1 MAEHI
6 YIKFYGISDFTS
18 RTHLHETE
26 AIIRDWDK
34 YIKDADINSVS
45 ELYNIKKYFD
55 AGARLDCWNDEQY
68 NGFLEKC
75 NNIPRIIGKFFS
87 TISDENFDII
97 HDMIV
102 PTYLE
107 DFWELICVY
116 KVYKRITPDTI
127 EHLLTRNEQVV
138 WRILIHKELSAEFGQ
153 IIAEH
158 LKQNKYTPSRL
169 ITRYLAQHENGSRQ
183 IFFPAEFTQEM
194 RDRILADY
202 VEREDANI
210 NDLQLLE
217 QAQSSKEF
225 PLSDKL
231 RLKARKKRKSLQ
243 ETLLSNGVVIT
254 YGAEVTFKSIPDGSF
269 ESSFN
274 DGMISCAYSREWIE
288 ENRDYPTLLNN
299 FIYLFGYTDSCFR
312 STFVSPKNEI
322 GIFERLL
329 SVNGN
334 KYYLTGGYFDS
345 IRCLSLLQM
354 AAYNRELE
362 RIGIRLEDI
371 FRWFFEEYLKN
382 EFNANGFTY
391 TPPSAGTTITEKCK
405 LLCIAIDGALKQYRL
420 YCEDGV
426 VDRELLEMSS
436 GHIVFSELRSIL
448 KNKYAYSASDSM
460 KNEAFFL
467 FSDQSMMNYTEKT
480 QEKYETLPELLLCER
495 VKKDD
500 FMGFQQINLDWLIG
514 RNDISVSEDGYLT
527 VNKRRV
533 FLLKDLYEHEV
544 ICPLHYSKGLAEQAD
559 LLVSVGDLRYES
571 TLFSKPEQ
579 DYLNYILNK
588 AEFSNGLDLRNRY
601 SHDTYAMDE
610 KTQYQDYIELQKI
623 MVLIIIKINEELC
636 LKYQQEISNKSCEAK
651 NEF

>member
-1 MAEHI
+1 M
-6 YIKFYGISDFTS
+6 
-18 RTHLHETE
+18 
-26 AIIRDWDK
+26 
-34 YIKDADINSVS
+34 
-45 ELYNIKKYFD
+45 
-55 AGARLDCWNDEQY
+55 
-68 NGFLEKC
+68 
-75 NNIPRIIGKFFS
+75 
-87 TISDENFDII
+87 
-97 HDMIV
+97 
-102 PTYLE
+102 
-107 DFWELICVY
+107 
-116 KVYKRITPDTI
+116 
-127 EHLLTRNEQVV
+127 
-138 WRILIHKELSAEFGQ
+138 
-153 IIAEH
+153 
-158 LKQNKYTPSRL
+158 
-169 ITRYLAQHENGSRQ
+169 
-183 IFFPAEFTQEM
+183 
-194 RDRILADY
+194 
-202 VEREDANI
+202 
-210 NDLQLLE
+210 
-217 QAQSSKEF
+217 
-225 PLSDKL
+225 
-231 RLKARKKRKSLQ
+231 
-243 ETLLSNGVVIT
+243 
-254 YGAEVTFKSIPDGSF
+254 
-269 ESSFN
+269 
-274 DGMISCAYSREWIE
+274 
-288 ENRDYPTLLNN
+288 LNN

-405 LLCIAIDGALKQYRL
+405 LLCIAIDVALKQYRL

-579 DYLNYILNK
+579 DYLNYIMNK

>member
-6 YIKFYGISDFTS
+6 YIKFYGIYDYVSS
-18 RTHLHETE
+18 THLREAE
-26 AIIRDWDK
+26 AIFSDWDK

-55 AGARLDCWNDEQY
+55 AGASLDCWNDEQY
-68 NGFLEKC
+68 IGFLEKC
-75 NNIPRIIGKFFS
+75 KDIPRIIGKFFS

-158 LKQNKYTPSRL
+158 LKQNQYTPSRL

-254 YGAEVTFKSIPDGSF
+254 YGAEVTFKSVPDGSF

-610 KTQYQDYIELQKI
+610 KTQYQDYIEL
-623 MVLIIIKINEELC
+623 
-636 LKYQQEISNKSCEAK
+636 
-651 NEF
+651 

>member
-6 YIKFYGISDFTS
+6 YIKFYGIYDYVSS
-18 RTHLHETE
+18 THLHEAET
-26 AIIRDWDK
+26 IFGDWEK
-34 YIKDADINSVS
+34 YIKVIDINSAL

-75 NNIPRIIGKFFS
+75 NNIPRIIGKFCN
-87 TISDENFDII
+87 TISDDNFDNI
-97 HDMIV
+97 HDMLV

-116 KVYKRITPDTI
+116 KVYKRITPDII
-127 EHLLTRNEQVV
+127 EHLLTRNEQAV
-138 WRILIHKELSAEFGQ
+138 WRILIHKELSTEFGR

-158 LKQNKYTPSRL
+158 LKYNKYTPNRL
-169 ITRYLAQHENGSRQ
+169 ITRYLAQRENVGHQ

-194 RDRILADY
+194 RDQILADY

-225 PLSDKL
+225 PLSDRL
-231 RLKARKKRKSLQ
+231 RLKARKKKESLQ
-243 ETLLSNGVVIT
+243 ESLLSKSVVMT
-254 YGAEVTFKSIPDGSF
+254 YDTKVAFKSLPDGSF
-269 ESSFN
+269 ESSSN
-274 DGMISCAYSREWIE
+274 DDMISCAYGREWIE

-299 FIYLFGYTDSCFR
+299 FIYLFGYVDSCFR
-312 STFVSPKNEI
+312 STFVSLKNKI
-322 GIFERLL
+322 GIFERLFR
-329 SVNGN
+329 VNGN
-334 KYYLTGGYFDS
+334 KDYLTGEYFNS
-345 IRCLSLLQM
+345 IRCLTLLQM
-354 AAYNRELE
+354 AMYNQELE

-391 TPPSAGTTITEKCK
+391 VPPSAGTTITEKCK

-448 KNKYAYSASDSM
+448 KNKYSYSASDSV
-460 KNEAFFL
+460 KTESFFL

-480 QEKYETLPELLLCER
+480 QSKYETLPELLLCER

-500 FMGFQQINLDWLIG
+500 FLDFQQRNLDWLIG
-514 RNDISVSEDGYLT
+514 RNDISVSEAGYLT
-527 VNKRRV
+527 VNQGRV
-533 FLLKDLYEHEV
+533 FILKDLYEHEI

-588 AEFSNGLDLRNRY
+588 SEYSNGLDLRNRY

-610 KTQYQDYIELQKI
+610 KTQYQDYLELQKI

-636 LKYQQEISNKSCEAK
+636 LKYQQEYFE
-651 NEF
+651 

>member
-1 MAEHI
+1 M
-6 YIKFYGISDFTS
+6 
-18 RTHLHETE
+18 
-26 AIIRDWDK
+26 
-34 YIKDADINSVS
+34 
-45 ELYNIKKYFD
+45 
-55 AGARLDCWNDEQY
+55 
-68 NGFLEKC
+68 
-75 NNIPRIIGKFFS
+75 
-87 TISDENFDII
+87 
-97 HDMIV
+97 
-102 PTYLE
+102 
-107 DFWELICVY
+107 CVY
-116 KVYKRITPDTI
+116 KVYKHITPDII
-127 EHLLTRNEQVV
+127 EHLLTRNEQTV
-138 WRILIHKELSAEFGQ
+138 WRILIHKELSAELGQ

-158 LKQNKYTPSRL
+158 LRQNKYTPSRL
-169 ITRYLAQHENGSRQ
+169 ITRYLEQHENGSRQ
-183 IFFPAEFTQEM
+183 IFFPAEFTQDM
-194 RDRILADY
+194 RDQILADY
-202 VEREDANI
+202 VERDDANI

-231 RLKARKKRKSLQ
+231 RLKARKKKESLQ
-243 ETLLSNGVVIT
+243 EALLSRGVVMT

-269 ESSFN
+269 ESSFI
-274 DGMISCAYSREWIE
+274 DGMISCTYSREWIE
-288 ENRDYPTLLNN
+288 ENRDYPTLMNN

-312 STFVSPKNEI
+312 STFASLKNEL
-322 GIFERLL
+322 GILDSLF

-334 KYYLTGGYFDS
+334 KYYSTGTYFIS
-345 IRCLSLLQM
+345 IQMLSLIQM
-354 AAYNRELE
+354 AAYNCELE

-436 GHIVFSELRSIL
+436 GHIVFSELKSIL
-448 KNKYAYSASDSM
+448 KNKYAYAASDSM
-460 KNEAFFL
+460 RNEAFFL

-480 QEKYETLPELLLCER
+480 QEKFETLPELLLCER

-500 FMGFQQINLDWLIG
+500 FMDFQQINIDWLIG
-514 RNDISVSEDGYLT
+514 QNDISVYEDGYLT

-533 FLLKDLYEHEV
+533 FILKDLYEHEV
-544 ICPLHYSKGLAEQAD
+544 ICPLHYDKGLAEQAD

-610 KTQYQDYIELQKI
+610 KTQYQDYLELQKI

-636 LKYQQEISNKSCEAK
+636 LKYQ
-651 NEF
+651 

>member
-6 YIKFYGISDFTS
+6 YIKFYGIYDYVSS
-18 RTHLHETE
+18 THLREAE
-26 AIIRDWDK
+26 AIFSDWDK
-34 YIKDADINSVS
+34 YINDADINSVS

-55 AGARLDCWNDEQY
+55 AGASLDCWNDEQY
-68 NGFLEKC
+68 IGFLEKC
-75 NNIPRIIGKFFS
+75 KDIPRIIGKFFS

-107 DFWELICVY
+107 DFWELMCVY

-127 EHLLTRNEQVV
+127 ENLLTRNEQVV
-138 WRILIHKELSAEFGQ
+138 WRILIHKELSTEFGQ

-158 LKQNKYTPSRL
+158 LRHNKYTPSRL

-231 RLKARKKRKSLQ
+231 RLKARKKKELLQ
-243 ETLLSNGVVIT
+243 EDLLSRGVVMT

-274 DGMISCAYSREWIE
+274 DGMISCTYSREWIE
-288 ENRDYPTLLNN
+288 ENRDYPTLMNN

-312 STFVSPKNEI
+312 STFVSLKKYI
-322 GIFERLL
+322 GILDSLL

-334 KYYLTGGYFDS
+334 KYYSTGSYFSS
-345 IRCLSLLQM
+345 IQMLSLLQM

-362 RIGIRLEDI
+362 RIGIRLEDT

-405 LLCIAIDGALKQYRL
+405 LLCIAIDVALKQYRL

-636 LKYQQEISNKSCEAK
+636 LKYQQ
-651 NEF
+651 

>member
-6 YIKFYGISDFTS
+6 YIKFYGIYDYVSS
-18 RTHLHETE
+18 THLREAE
-26 AIIRDWDK
+26 AIFSDWDK

-55 AGARLDCWNDEQY
+55 AGASLDCWNDEQY
-68 NGFLEKC
+68 IGFLEKC
-75 NNIPRIIGKFFS
+75 KDIPRIIGKFFS

-158 LKQNKYTPSRL
+158 LKQNQYTPSRL

-254 YGAEVTFKSIPDGSF
+254 YGAEVTFKSVPDGSF

-299 FIYLFGYTDSCFR
+299 FIYLFGYTDSFFR
-312 STFVSPKNEI
+312 
-322 GIFERLL
+322 
-329 SVNGN
+329 
-334 KYYLTGGYFDS
+334 
-345 IRCLSLLQM
+345 
-354 AAYNRELE
+354 
-362 RIGIRLEDI
+362 
-371 FRWFFEEYLKN
+371 
-382 EFNANGFTY
+382 
-391 TPPSAGTTITEKCK
+391 
-405 LLCIAIDGALKQYRL
+405 
-420 YCEDGV
+420 
-426 VDRELLEMSS
+426 
-436 GHIVFSELRSIL
+436 
-448 KNKYAYSASDSM
+448 
-460 KNEAFFL
+460 
-467 FSDQSMMNYTEKT
+467 
-480 QEKYETLPELLLCER
+480 
-495 VKKDD
+495 
-500 FMGFQQINLDWLIG
+500 
-514 RNDISVSEDGYLT
+514 
-527 VNKRRV
+527 
-533 FLLKDLYEHEV
+533 
-544 ICPLHYSKGLAEQAD
+544 
-559 LLVSVGDLRYES
+559 
-571 TLFSKPEQ
+571 
-579 DYLNYILNK
+579 
-588 AEFSNGLDLRNRY
+588 
-601 SHDTYAMDE
+601 
-610 KTQYQDYIELQKI
+610 
-623 MVLIIIKINEELC
+623 
-636 LKYQQEISNKSCEAK
+636 
-651 NEF
+651 